1 MNSREL
7 FYLDGRFN
15 EILSLRKPMPPR
27 IGSNGAK
34 KDEISLEN
42 AVRESLDFVLGACE
56 VENSQLGKTMFWDA
70 MKARIG
76 QIPSTELAAHTRDD
90 LILFDDDNKT
100 FGLNLFIQL

>member
-1 MNSREL
+1 MNSKEL

-15 EILSLRKPMPPR
+15 EILSLLKPMPPR
-27 IGSNGAK
+27 IGGGETK
-34 KDEISLEN
+34 KDEISLEI
-42 AVRESLDFVLGACE
+42 AVRESLDFVLGVCE
-56 VENSQLGKTMFWDA
+56 VNNLQLEKTMFWDA

-90 LILFDDDNKT
+90 LILFDDDNKA

>member
-1 MNSREL
+1 MNSKEL

-15 EILSLRKPMPPR
+15 EILNLLKPRPPR
-27 IGSNGAK
+27 IGGGETK
-34 KDEISLEN
+34 KNEISLET
-42 AVRESLDFVLGACE
+42 AVRESLDFVLRVCE